1 MYCTPLI
8 HSPLIHSGMVYK
20 LLFCVSW
27 FFLSSCTSVTNTAL
41 SPAQL
46 KDLLKQN
53 LVLLPNNEFERL
65 PPFLKKNEIIFVGEF
80 EHHNKS
86 LSLAAGR
93 FAVYIA
99 SHKPVVYALETSY
112 GSHLLFET
120 VSMDCKKTISATLYT
135 EDMQEFN
142 FNQTEDKKILF
153 TAIDIEH
160 SLYNN
165 KKETQHFLHDLA
177 SRSTSE
183 IARWAINEKVARLTD
198 QDTFEKVNRYLKK
211 LKKVFLQHSDTFSP
225 EDQDEIL
232 FSMEL
237 LKASNRFYQY
247 IAAGGLKEALMRP
260 WNIRTKY
267 FIKTIERAYQ
277 KAQKRNAILICRVGA
292 PHASLTNKYF
302 EARYFAEKYSP
313 TKGRV
318 SSIGLVPLYYDT
330 HKTNDTVT
338 EEYNDID
345 SIVKIIMKDNEYSY
359 LSLSELQKNTGN
371 SFKWSKYYSD
381 SGPQYDGLLF
391 VRIERNSN

>member
-1 MYCTPLI
+1 
-8 HSPLIHSGMVYK
+8 
-20 LLFCVSW
+20 
-27 FFLSSCTSVTNTAL
+27 
-41 SPAQL
+41 L

-53 LVLLPNNEFERL
+53 LVLLPDNNFEYL
-65 PPFLKKNEIIFVGEF
+65 PPFLKEKEVIFVGEF
-80 EHHNKS
+80 EHHNKF

-112 GSHLLFET
+112 SSHLLFET
-120 VSMDCKKTISATLYT
+120 VSMNCKRKIGATLYT
-135 EDMQEFN
+135 EDMRKFN
-142 FNQTEDKKILF
+142 FNQTENKKILL

-165 KKETQHFLHDLA
+165 KKETQHFLHGLA

-183 IARWAINEKVARLTD
+183 TARRAINEQVARLTD
-198 QDTFEKVNRYLKK
+198 QDTFEKMNRYLRK
-211 LKKVFLQHSDTFSP
+211 LKKAFLQHSDTFSP

-237 LKASNRFYQY
+237 LTASNRFYQY
-247 IAAGGLKEALMRP
+247 IAAGGLKEAIMRP

-277 KAQKRNAILICRVGA
+277 KAQKRNSTLICRVGA

-302 EARYFAEKYSP
+302 EARYFAKKYSL

-338 EEYNDID
+338 EEHNDID

-381 SGPQYDGLLF
+381 NGPQYDGLLF
-391 VRIERNSN
+391 VKIEKNSN